1 MTLLQLL
8 MSSRRLEM
16 FLLQCFNLALSA
28 LNLDDMFLAL
38 SLSPGVDDQQSI
50 TVSRKSL
57 CSTQKFSKRKTFAF
71 GMLVLITT
79 LHGMW
84 SEVILAKGITAVLG
98 KSMVQFVDVKNQ
110 SSFSR
115 SGSVC
120 MLLHVKARPFSGS
133 STRPK
138 CPMASV
144 KVRVSATFP
153 PGLLRLLSDL

>member
-79 LHGMW
+79 LHGM
-84 SEVILAKGITAVLG
+84 
-98 KSMVQFVDVKNQ
+98 
-110 SSFSR
+110 
-115 SGSVC
+115 
-120 MLLHVKARPFSGS
+120 
-133 STRPK
+133 
-138 CPMASV
+138 
-144 KVRVSATFP
+144 
-153 PGLLRLLSDL
+153 